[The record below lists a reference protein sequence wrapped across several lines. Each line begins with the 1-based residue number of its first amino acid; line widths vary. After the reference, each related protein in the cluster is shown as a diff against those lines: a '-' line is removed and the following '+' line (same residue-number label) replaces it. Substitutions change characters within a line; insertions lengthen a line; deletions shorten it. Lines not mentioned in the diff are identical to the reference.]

1 MKIIKK
7 IINIVMVLIL
17 IILISFAVVQRKSNN
32 RKGIA
37 GFKIYTVI
45 SGSMIPVY
53 EIGDIIIVRE
63 VVPEELKVD
72 DDIVYQGEKGSLKNK
87 IITHRIISIDKNEEG
102 NYKIITKGV
111 ANLGQDP
118 AINQTQV
125 YGKVIG
131 KISIVS
137 FILKM
142 LVNGY
147 IFILIPIIILVR
159 INIKRLKK
167 LKPTDN

>member
-1 MKIIKK
+1 MKNIKK
-7 IINIVMVLIL
+7 IINIIMVLIL
-17 IILISFAVVQRKSNN
+17 IILISFAIVQRKSNN

-53 EIGDIIIVRE
+53 EIGDIIIVRN

-87 IITHRIISIDKNEEG
+87 IITHRIILIDKNEDG
-102 NYKIITKGV
+102 SYKIITKGV

-118 AINQTQV
+118 AINQTQI

-137 FILKM
+137 FILKV
-142 LVNGY
+142 LLNGY
-147 IFILIPIIILVR
+147 IFILIPIIILVK
-159 INIKRLKK
+159 INIKKIK
-167 LKPTDN
+167 NMSKIDN

>member
-1 MKIIKK
+1 MKIVKK
-7 IINIVMVLIL
+7 IINIVMVFILIL
-17 IILISFAVVQRKSNN
+17 LISFAVVQRKSNN

-53 EIGDIIIVRE
+53 EIGDIIIVRN

-87 IITHRIISIDKNEEG
+87 IITHRIISIDKNEDG
-102 NYKIITKGV
+102 SYKIITKGV

-118 AINQTQV
+118 AINQTQI

-137 FILKM
+137 FILKV
-142 LVNGY
+142 LLNGY
-147 IFILIPIIILVR
+147 IFILIPIIILVK
-159 INIKRLKK
+159 INIKKIK
-167 LKPTDN
+167 NMSKIDN

>member
-1 MKIIKK
+1 MKNIKK
-7 IINIVMVLIL
+7 IINIIMVLIL
-17 IILISFAVVQRKSNN
+17 IILISFAIVQRKSNN

-53 EIGDIIIVRE
+53 EIGDIIIVRN

-87 IITHRIISIDKNEEG
+87 IITHRIISIDKNEDES
-102 NYKIITKGV
+102 YKIITKGV

-118 AINQTQV
+118 AINQTQI

-137 FILKM
+137 FILKV
-142 LVNGY
+142 LLNGY
-147 IFILIPIIILVR
+147 IFILIPIIILVK
-159 INIKRLKK
+159 INIKKIK
-167 LKPTDN
+167 NMSKIDN